1 MRIGSVSCLNLRVI
15 SSDTPLSLFII
26 EPTSNKA
33 TRNFHTLLLLSV
45 HSVFVLLSHIL
56 FFLNLLSALFLV
68 LYHVISVMLL
78 TRLSYSYML

>member
-26 EPTSNKA
+26 EPNTA

-45 HSVFVLLSHIL
+45 HSVFVLLSYIL

-68 LYHVISVMLL
+68 LYHVISVMLI